1 MATVLITDDS
11 KTTQMLVM
19 RALHQISGLTF
30 LTAENGVQAL
40 KVLAASNID
49 LLITDVNM
57 PEMDGI
63 ALVREVRK
71 TKSRDE
77 LPILI
82 ITAKAEASAKEEG
95 LAMGANSYIL
105 KPLSGQELLQKA
117 STLLSG
123 ARSAPRA

>member
-19 RALHQISGLTF
+19 RALHQIAGLTF

-40 KVLAASNID
+40 KVLAASTID

-105 KPLSGQELLQKA
+105 KPLSGQ
-117 STLLSG
+117 
-123 ARSAPRA
+123 